1 MKPEFLPSVDSVLR
15 RPAVMAASE
24 RHGRSV
30 LAIAVREVLE
40 SHRRSIDGAGE
51 KQPGD
56 RAEIARRIEVDV
68 LEHVARAV
76 EPSIRRVFNLSGTVI
91 HTNLGR
97 APLAVEAIDA
107 VVASAGEASNL
118 EYDLIAGTRGERD
131 DHVTDSLRRL
141 SKAEAALVV
150 NNNAAAVLLALN
162 SLANRREVIISRGEQ
177 IEIGGAFRMPD
188 VMTRAGCRL
197 REVGTTNRTH
207 LSDYADAIGPR
218 TAAILKV
225 HPSNYAVS
233 GFTATVDESEL
244 ARLAHERGL
253 PLIVDLGSGSLIDL
267 EAFGLPREPTVA
279 SIVERG
285 ADLVTFS
292 GDKLLGGP
300 QAGLIVGQAKLVE
313 KLRRN
318 PLRRALRVDKMTLAA
333 LAATL
338 RLHFDEGL
346 LVARLPALRQLT
358 RPTDKIR
365 VMAETLAPLVT
376 AQIRDRAS
384 VSIEPCLSQ
393 IGSGSLPIDRLASWA
408 LVVRPRGTSRKI
420 GLQLG
425 AWALAFRMLPVP
437 VIGRIAKGALVLDL
451 RCLEDAE
458 AFVGQLHQLVP
469 PVDP

>member
-1 MKPEFLPSVDSVLR
+1 M
-15 RPAVMAASE
+15 
-24 RHGRSV
+24 
-30 LAIAVREVLE
+30 
-40 SHRRSIDGAGE
+40 
-51 KQPGD
+51 
-56 RAEIARRIEVDV
+56 

-300 QAGLIVGQAKLVE
+300 QAGLIVGRAKLVE

-338 RLHFDEGL
+338 RLYFDEGL
-346 LVARLPALRQLT
+346 LAARLPALRQLT

-376 AQIRDRAS
+376 AQIGDRAS

-408 LVVRPRGTSRKI
+408 LIVRPRGSSRKI
-420 GLQLG
+420 RLQLG

-437 VIGRIAKGALVLDL
+437 VIGRITKGALVLDL

-458 AFVGQLHQLVP
+458 TFVGQLHQLVP